1 MTDLWRWFQI
11 LLFALT
17 SIVWFR
23 FGVTSLLKASSD
35 ANLTRAFL
43 LWMPLMMVAV
53 VISGFCLFLL
63 LLTLADG

>member
-23 FGVTSLLKASSD
+23 FGVTSLLKASG
-35 ANLTRAFL
+35 ANLNRAFL
-43 LWMPLMMVAV
+43 LWMPLMMVAF